1 MIKKYK
7 EMGQD
12 MAKEEGKPDI
22 CMIVNT
28 LRLSQKEDRRNF
40 LSAARK
46 RRKRSGYANG
56 ADHYQGT
63 PALHRETAG
72 YKMIHR

>member
-1 MIKKYK
+1 MTR
-7 EMGQD
+7 
-12 MAKEEGKPDI
+12 EEGKPRYLYDCEYFAI
-22 CMIVNT
+22 T
-28 LRLSQKEDRRNF
+28 AKGRSKKL

-46 RRKRSGYANG
+46 RRKRSGYGNG

-72 YKMIHR
+72 YKMIRR

>member
-12 MAKEEGKPDI
+12 VAREEGKPDI
-22 CMIVNT
+22 CTIVNT
-28 LRLSQKEDRRNF
+28 LRLPQKKDRRNF

-46 RRKRSGYANG
+46 RRKRSGYGNG